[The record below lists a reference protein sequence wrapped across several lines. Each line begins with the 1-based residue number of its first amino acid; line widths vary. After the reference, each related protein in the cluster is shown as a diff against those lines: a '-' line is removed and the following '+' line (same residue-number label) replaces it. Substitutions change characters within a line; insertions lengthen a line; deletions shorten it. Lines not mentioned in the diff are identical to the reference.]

1 MKKESLPIVEISRLS
16 EAVKNEHKF
25 SNELALLKIEKSNS
39 IPDDE
44 GKEQLQMRINGMTFV
59 LITQGS
65 IKISI
70 DYITYEVGENTLLMI
85 TPEHIVQFLHS
96 SSDVKGRMLVVSRSF
111 LDIFPSKNSPSV
123 LQYMYVRK
131 NPCMKLEKEDIE
143 LLDILFDVVQ
153 IKLDLEKHNFHKE
166 VLQVSLWALFLEIG
180 NILWDKQ
187 ENATGNALSRK
198 EELFQEFLKIL
209 LEHVKEE
216 HRVTFYAEKLFI
228 TPQYL
233 SSILKELSGK
243 PANKWIDDALIL
255 EAKLL
260 LKAPQATVQE
270 VADQLHFSDQS
281 TFGKFFK
288 KQVGLSPMEYRK
300 S

>member
-1 MKKESLPIVEISRLS
+1 MKKESLPIVEIAQLS

-25 SNELALLKIEKSNS
+25 SNELALLDMVESVS
-39 IPDDE
+39 VTDE
-44 GKEQLQMRINGMTFV
+44 ECKDPLHMRINGMTFV
-59 LITQGS
+59 LITQGT
-65 IKISI
+65 IEVSI
-70 DYITYEVGENTLLMI
+70 DYITHEIGSNTLLMI
-85 TPEHIVQFLHS
+85 TPEHIIQFLHQ
-96 SSDVKGRMLVVSRSF
+96 SSDVKGRILVVSRSF
-111 LDIFPSKNSPSV
+111 LDILPNKNSSSA

-131 NPCMKLEKEDIE
+131 NPCMSLEQEDIE
-143 LLDILFDVVQ
+143 LLNILFDVVQ
-153 IKLDLEKHNFHKE
+153 IKLDLKKHNFHKE
-166 VLQVSLWALFLEIG
+166 VLQVSLWALLLEIG
-180 NILWDKQ
+180 NLLFDKQ
-187 ENATGNALSRK
+187 ENATVKALTRK

-270 VADQLHFSDQS
+270 VADKLHFSDQS